1 MRRSPDHSWPS
12 TLPLMLLAVALASL
26 MLASCGSS
34 KSRTTDDRPA
44 VATAHPPPADIVIRV
59 GGATISKATYEH
71 WMSIGEATVEAPKPT
86 GPLPKAIEYQ
96 PPRFT
101 ACVAHLRESAGD
113 SRSPA
118 VLQAACR
125 RTYEGIRARILNFLI
140 TGYWLRGEA
149 ARAHTSVSSAEVH
162 RRFEQEREQNYPT
175 AASFR
180 RLEQASRQTE
190 PDLEFAVETEML
202 SARLLA
208 RFAAETGHGESEQQ
222 AVAAFNAR
230 IKSAW
235 VPRTN
240 CRPGYVMRDC
250 RQYR

>member
-1 MRRSPDHSWPS
+1 MRSTHHRWRS
-12 TLPLMLLAVALASL
+12 TLALMLVFALAGS

-34 KSRTTDDRPA
+34 KSRGPEDRPA
-44 VATAHPPPADIVIRV
+44 AARAHPPPVDIVIRV
-59 GGATISKATYEH
+59 GGAAISKATYEH
-71 WMSIGEATVEAPKPT
+71 WMRVGEATVEAPKPT
-86 GPLPKAIEYQ
+86 GPLPKTIAYE

-101 ACVAHLRESAGD
+101 ACVAHLREGAGA

-118 VLQAACR
+118 ALVAACR
-125 RTYEGIRARILNFLI
+125 RTYESIKTRILDFLI

-149 ARAHTSVSSAEVH
+149 ARTHASVSFVEVH
-162 RRFEQEREQNYPT
+162 RRFEQERQQNYPT
-175 AASFR
+175 AASFQ
-180 RLEQASRQTE
+180 RLQQASRQTQ
-190 PDLEFAVETEML
+190 PDLEFAVETQML

-208 RFAAETGHGESEQQ
+208 RFAAETGHRESEEQ

-230 IKSAW
+230 IKSDW

-240 CRPGYVMRDC
+240 CRPGYVVRDC